1 MADLAT
7 QDDDINKANERINAT
22 KVPQNTST
30 VNDPSLASTAISKVA
45 DAIPSPKKVI
55 ENSPLLM
62 KGADIG
68 RQMFEAYANRGQNT
82 LNTVNAIKGAM
93 APVKDTYNKVREN
106 SGVVPSLMVAAGKE
120 VINPALEKVGGV
132 ASKVREADKSAFN
145 TLFGMGEGGTKEAAK
160 PASNPLDG
168 QVDIASPGS
177 PKPLLVSKD
186 RLLDA
191 QKVSDNPADN
201 SYNRSIENL
210 YDQGKLQDFIEGR
223 VDVAG
228 STPNPNIRVLGA
240 GKIGSAEIDGKEY
253 KPGDQAPAGGAAQDV
268 TASAEAPQ
276 SSGSGPLTLPFNSQT
291 AFNPQSNALLSP
303 EQAAKFYQNVD
314 LAQYAAGRMADA
326 YKARAEQ
333 GYADSEARDPKTGR
347 VTHRSSS
354 TSGYQ
359 PQEVD
364 LSPIL
369 GNGQPDN
376 TAFQNEL
383 ALAKLEEAKRGNDLR
398 EKAFS
403 NKTEVDPAIARARA
417 AYLRRPTKEEAADE
431 DKLAEFND
439 KKSRLRE
446 LLLEHDPEFSKNALK
461 NEI

>member
-1 MADLAT
+1 
-7 QDDDINKANERINAT
+7 
-22 KVPQNTST
+22 
-30 VNDPSLASTAISKVA
+30 
-45 DAIPSPKKVI
+45 
-55 ENSPLLM
+55 
-62 KGADIG
+62 
-68 RQMFEAYANRGQNT
+68 MFEAYANRGQNT

-145 TLFGMGEGGTKEAAK
+145 TLFGMGEGGTKTAAQ
-160 PASNPLDG
+160 PAPTDALKGLTN
-168 QVDIASPGS
+168 IAAPDS
-177 PKPLLVSKD
+177 PKPILVSND
-186 RLLDA
+186 RIEDA
-191 QKVSDNPADN
+191 KQASANFKMPAADAAFN
-201 SYNRSIENL
+201 KNIENL
-210 YDQGKLQDFIEGR
+210 YDQGKLQDYIEG
-223 VDVAG
+223 
-228 STPNPNIRVLGA
+228 
-240 GKIGSAEIDGKEY
+240 KE
-253 KPGDQAPAGGAAQDV
+253 PPQNENAAP
-268 TASAEAPQ
+268 SEAPQ

-291 AFNPQSNALLSP
+291 AYNPQSNALLSP

-314 LAQYAAGRMADA
+314 LAQFAAGRMADA

-333 GYADSEARDPKTGR
+333 GYANSEAFDPKTGR
-347 VTHRSSS
+347 RTHSSSS

-403 NKTEVDPAIARARA
+403 NKTEVDPSVAKARAD
-417 AYLRRPTKEEAADE
+417 YLYRPTEEEAKNE
-431 DKLAEFND
+431 GFMKKFNAY
-439 KKSRLRE
+439 KSGLRAF
-446 LLLEHDPEFSKNALK
+446 LLNNDPEFTKNALK
-461 NEI
+461 NEL